1 MDSFVSDLQI
11 QSVPAYIITSSRAFP
26 QVLEILQLFL
36 ACLLRITLYSAWSY
50 CCNETSVSVVYIIT
64 TIITDKLARKR
75 RFPKSALAV
84 IVKSETSSHN
94 QLWKI
99 VITEVFVYWKL
110 WQETIMPFKH
120 KWHPTGGR
128 YSFLGSS
135 FYNMI
140 MLSIWL
146 MCSLSYH
153 TEEG

>member
-11 QSVPAYIITSSRAFP
+11 QSAPAYIITSSRAFP

-50 CCNETSVSVVYIIT
+50 CCKETSVSVVYIIT

-99 VITEVFVYWKL
+99 VITEVFVY
-110 WQETIMPFKH
+110 
-120 KWHPTGGR
+120 
-128 YSFLGSS
+128 
-135 FYNMI
+135 
-140 MLSIWL
+140 
-146 MCSLSYH
+146 
-153 TEEG
+153 

>member
-36 ACLLRITLYSAWSY
+36 ACLLRIILYSAWSY

-75 RFPKSALAV
+75 RLPWQG
-84 IVKSETSSHN
+84 SSRARHRAIN
-94 QLWKI
+94 SSVWKI

-128 YSFLGSS
+128 YLFLGSS